1 MVNGNSQPQNYMTIK
16 IGFLVITKQNSKFKS
31 MKFVCSELRQR
42 TFPIFSFQNLIKSRC
57 SVEENTDKQCLKQN
71 NSLAPVATIQILWN
85 FARMQTLIQC
95 ELYRIL
101 QQCKLYGISQ
111 EFCPITSFCMSTF
124 LCLWFYET
132 WPALNLKLIQVFHTY
147 LLHTDLHFKGLS
159 INKPCRY
166 MSVVSWI
173 EASQL
178 RQRKMFVINTA
189 RVTSTEMNANILTNT
204 NKAAIVLKVSFAF
217 PVMKFGLTAVFDD
230 N

>member
-16 IGFLVITKQNSKFKS
+16 IGFLVITKQSSKFKS

-57 SVEENTDKQCLKQN
+57 SVKENTCTDKQCLKQN

-111 EFCPITSFCMSTF
+111 EFCPITSFCMSKF

-132 WPALNLKLIQVFHTY
+132 
-147 LLHTDLHFKGLS
+147 
-159 INKPCRY
+159 
-166 MSVVSWI
+166 
-173 EASQL
+173 
-178 RQRKMFVINTA
+178 
-189 RVTSTEMNANILTNT
+189 
-204 NKAAIVLKVSFAF
+204 
-217 PVMKFGLTAVFDD
+217 
-230 N
+230 